1 MALSMMTGEKLAAR
15 FVAENPHST
24 LTRNAIKVML
34 RSGCIPSVHAG
45 NRRFF
50 SYEAFLRFLEDG
62 NDQPVNDGHGTIR
75 RIM

>member
-1 MALSMMTGEKLAAR
+1 MASMMTGQHLANR
-15 FVAENPHST
+15 YVEEHPGST
-24 LTRNAIKVML
+24 MTRNAIKCLL

-62 NDQPVNDGHGTIR
+62 NDQPAAADNYGQIR

>member
-1 MALSMMTGEKLAAR
+1 MATMMVGAD
-15 FVAENPHST
+15 VAERYVQEHPGTS
-24 LTRNAIKVML
+24 LTRNAIKCLL

-62 NDQPVNDGHGTIR
+62 NDQPAAADNYGQIR